1 MRNVSFRL
9 LFLLLDFQTLHP
21 NIFGVHQDTTN
32 TCIIYSL
39 LFSQLYY
46 ESFPL
51 KNTMAVKAASLLFF
65 VTMVPRIAKSIALE
79 KNSCNHVTTPMKFHH
94 NHSYLI
100 HAIMIYSYLRFS
112 LHHDQK
118 ITCFN
123 PHHDHLDKTA
133 DDIADDTCIQIIT
146 HSILSEQLKLSL
158 T

>member
-1 MRNVSFRL
+1 MCPSVCFPYSSSSKHFILICSMCTKTRL
-9 LFLLLDFQTLHP
+9 TPALYIACFFL
-21 NIFGVHQDTTN
+21 
-32 TCIIYSL
+32 
-39 LFSQLYY
+39 QLYY

-79 KNSCNHVTTPMKFHH
+79 NNSCNHVTTPMKFHH

-100 HAIMIYSYLRFS
+100 YAIMIYSYFRFT

-133 DDIADDTCIQIIT
+133 DYVADDTCIQIIT